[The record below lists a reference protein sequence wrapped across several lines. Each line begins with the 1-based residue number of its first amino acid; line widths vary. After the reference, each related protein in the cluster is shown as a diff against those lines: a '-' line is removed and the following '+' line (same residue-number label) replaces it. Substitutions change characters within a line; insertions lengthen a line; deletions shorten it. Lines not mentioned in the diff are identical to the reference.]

1 MFYPADYLV
10 LMRTNVV
17 VRRHAGL
24 VSVFYT
30 VGIWKPSPTATHQ
43 LIVFNRQKR
52 SDNGLFFTLG
62 ACACIIPLGCAG
74 ILICL
79 GYVFVFTIASTSVG
93 VH

>member
-52 SDNGLFFTLG
+52 SDKGLFFTLG
-62 ACACIIPLGCAG
+62 ACACIPLGCLCF
-74 ILICL
+74 LIVL
-79 GYVFVFTIASTSVG
+79 YMSQFTG